1 MVGLMSLFMI
11 HKAHM
16 PVYVIQIFLAH
27 GRDGTGRDEPTEG
40 STRGPRGPKN
50 SNSLN
55 CRTHAIATNLPDLYQ
70 DLVFVLADL

>member
-1 MVGLMSLFMI
+1 M
-11 HKAHM
+11 
-16 PVYVIQIFLAH
+16 IQIFLA
-27 GRDGTGRDEPTEG
+27 DGTVDGPTKG
-40 STRGPRGPKN
+40 STRGPCGPKN